1 MTYLITWYSGIH
13 EICYM
18 FAKNLINL
26 HEILSEEK
34 DNDKRCIY
42 FNFWITDH
50 VRKKFNTQWEDKS
63 KISSILTGFLTVE
76 KFIAEESK
84 NNNCQ
89 FNYNSNI
96 DLELWKE
103 RKYLYDYI
111 ENYDDIKVIINS
123 DGNLCKIYS
132 KYFDNIKELHETYKG
147 ECCKGFSHKCFNLIK
162 LDNLCTSDRFNNK
175 LQCDESNAVAATRT
189 EDDNARDMGEL
200 DGSGMSHSVLPESI
214 EPDIHTSGY
223 LLSNNTDY
231 YAKLGGSLT
240 FMGILSTF
248 LYLYKFTTFGTWIR
262 SKIVKNKINVI
273 LDNEAQNSIAHELN
287 NMHENLYSDGYNI
300 TYHSS

>member
-1 MTYLITWYSGIH
+1 
-13 EICYM
+13 M

-26 HEILSEEK
+26 HEIFSEEK
-34 DNDKRCIY
+34 DNDKRCRY

-50 VRKKFNTQWEDKS
+50 VRKKFNTQ
-63 KISSILTGFLTVE
+63 
-76 KFIAEESK
+76 
-84 NNNCQ
+84 
-89 FNYNSNI
+89 SNI

-111 ENYDDIKVIINS
+111 ENYNDIKVIINS

-132 KYFDNIKELHETYKG
+132 KYFDNIKELHDRYKG
-147 ECCKGFSHKCFNLIK
+147 KCCKDYTKKSFNLIK

-175 LQCDESNAVAATRT
+175 LQCNESNGVAETLT

-200 DGSGMSHSVLPESI
+200 DGSDRFHSALPASL
-214 EPDIHTSGY
+214 EPYIHTNRD

-248 LYLYKFTTFGTWIR
+248 LYLYKVQILF
-262 SKIVKNKINVI
+262 KNINI
-273 LDNEAQNSIAHELN
+273 SL
-287 NMHENLYSDGYNI
+287 
-300 TYHSS
+300 

>member
-13 EICYM
+13 EVCYM

-123 DGNLCKIYS
+123 DGNLY
-132 KYFDNIKELHETYKG
+132 
-147 ECCKGFSHKCFNLIK
+147 
-162 LDNLCTSDRFNNK
+162 NLCTSDRFNNK

-273 LDNEAQNSIAHELN
+273 LDDEAQNSIAHELN